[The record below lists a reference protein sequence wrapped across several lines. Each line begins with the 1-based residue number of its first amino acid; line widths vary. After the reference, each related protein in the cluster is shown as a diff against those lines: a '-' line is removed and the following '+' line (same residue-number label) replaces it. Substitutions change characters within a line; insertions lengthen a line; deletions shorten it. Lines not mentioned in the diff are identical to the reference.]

1 MGSII
6 MKQRW
11 RWISHVIRKDNESTT
26 KIALYWTPEGRC
38 KRGRPKNTWRRTI
51 EAELRGLKLNWNKV
65 HKLAKD
71 RQKWK
76 NFVALLRASG
86 HNGQ

>member
-6 MKQRW
+6 MQRRW
-11 RWISHVIRKDNESTT
+11 RWISHVIRKDNEFTT

-38 KRGRPKNTWRRTI
+38 KRGGPKNTWRRTV

-71 RQKWK
+71 RSGRT
-76 NFVALLRASG
+76 LLLSYG
-86 HNGQ
+86 PVGTMGSE